1 MFEHQSLIEIELENT
16 PTWKKYGI
24 TGVIRITK
32 NRIIHKV
39 HTAGIESA
47 SQPTRLV

>member
-1 MFEHQSLIEIELENT
+1 MFEHQSLIGIELENI

-24 TGVIRITK
+24 TRVIRVTK
-32 NRIIHKV
+32 NRIIHIV

-47 SQPTRLV
+47 N